1 MRPRTVEFLLE
12 MPDRIHRIKY
22 FTARMARSGLG
33 QRRYKARMIRA
44 SQRDHGVAVRVRSH
58 AASMLVRRTP
68 RGNEMNFVEVESA
81 FGGARH
87 GQMSDV
93 DGIECAAKKR
103 DAARA

>member
-1 MRPRTVEFLLE
+1 MRPRAVEFLLE

-68 RGNEMNFVEVESA
+68 RGNEMNFVEVVSA
-81 FGGARH
+81 FAAARH
-87 GQMSDV
+87 RQMSAGDSL
-93 DGIECAAKKR
+93 ECAPNKH
-103 DAARA
+103 